1 MPPKFITRK
10 TIIEK
15 ATDGT
20 YSQGRRITP
29 RDPSFKEN
37 VLKAYLEEFSITEVE
52 ITVDTYKKFD
62 EVLIRRAFQFSF
74 TKFSIKVA

>member
-1 MPPKFITRK
+1 MPPRFITRK

-20 YSQGRRITP
+20 YSQGRRCTP

-62 EVLIRRAFQFSF
+62 EVVIRRAFKS
-74 TKFSIKVA
+74 

>member
-1 MPPKFITRK
+1 MRGELLRKKLIEFNSIKMPPKFITRK
-10 TIIEK
+10 TLVEK

-52 ITVDTYKKFD
+52 ITVDTYIKFD
-62 EVLIRRAFQFSF
+62 
-74 TKFSIKVA
+74 KV